1 MTHYIFAPAPTK
13 GFGEHPFTTWNN
25 GFTDEEL
32 REIIKIGES
41 NEKVSATVGK
51 EDVDTDYRTTE
62 VSWIPHTQE
71 TEWIYGRISYIIQNL
86 NGQFYGFDIHGICE
100 SLQFSVYTGNAN
112 GHYDWH
118 QDCGAPTS
126 TPRKLSLV
134 LQLSDPDEYEGGN
147 LEILSSREPTV
158 IEKKKGLVSVFPSY
172 ILHRVTPVTS
182 GVRKTLVVWTTGP
195 KFR

>member
-1 MTHYIFAPAPTK
+1 
-13 GFGEHPFTTWNN
+13 
-25 GFTDEEL
+25 
-32 REIIKIGES
+32 
-41 NEKVSATVGK
+41 
-51 EDVDTDYRTTE
+51 
-62 VSWIPHTQE
+62 
-71 TEWIYGRISYIIQNL
+71 
-86 NGQFYGFDIHGICE
+86 
-100 SLQFSVYTGNAN
+100 
-112 GHYDWH
+112 
-118 QDCGAPTS
+118 
-126 TPRKLSLV
+126 V